1 MTTWKLSQP
10 DETTEVLLDGL
21 CEHKGHGNLCLD
33 LHGHTAQSGG
43 LITPTASPLR
53 PQPAQGCYSRSQPL
67 VRARRLRFR

>member
-33 LHGHTAQSGG
+33 LHGHAAQSDG
-43 LITPTASPLR
+43 LITPLPHRFDRSPR
-53 PQPAQGCYSRSQPL
+53 KDAIPAHNL
-67 VRARRLRFR
+67 